1 MKTFYFFP
9 LVAAVALV
17 VSCEKPQSEADRNA
31 QIEREVQQRLTA
43 ERQAD
48 EQKRLAQQQADL
60 TAREKALADKETSA
74 TAENTERTTTPQ
86 AVTRSDEDAG
96 SQSTV
101 ASVDREAGYR
111 ATGIA

>member
-1 MKTFYFFP
+1 MKKFSLFP
-9 LVAAVALV
+9 LAAALALI

-60 TAREKALADKETSA
+60 AAREKALADKEADATTTEDTRNSWRSSTFTSPGSAIA
-74 TAENTERTTTPQ
+74 TASPMRLPSYFRMEPTP
-86 AVTRSDEDAG
+86 
-96 SQSTV
+96 
-101 ASVDREAGYR
+101 
-111 ATGIA
+111 

>member
-1 MKTFYFFP
+1 MKKFSLFP
-9 LVAAVALV
+9 LAAALALI

-60 TAREKALADKETSA
+60 AAREKALADKEA
-74 TAENTERTTTPQ
+74 AVTAERYRTDCQ
-86 AVTRSDEDAG
+86 SADSDSLRRG
-96 SQSTV
+96 RRFT
-101 ASVDREAGYR
+101 VDRCFC
-111 ATGIA
+111 